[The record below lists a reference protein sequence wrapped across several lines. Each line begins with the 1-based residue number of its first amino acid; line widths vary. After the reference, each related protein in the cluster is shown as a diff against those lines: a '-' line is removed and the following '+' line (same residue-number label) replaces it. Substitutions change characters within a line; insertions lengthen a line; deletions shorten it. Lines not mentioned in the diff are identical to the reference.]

1 MINVV
6 QSCAKNNAFLPIPTS
21 NAVLTTVEYLQILN
35 KGLISLWIT
44 LSLFLCLCLLTT
56 HSRLQSKDDLFCEL
70 TVKLAAASLKKNK
83 KKKHDR
89 QL

>member
-56 HSRLQSKDDLFCEL
+56 HSRLQSKDDLFC
-70 TVKLAAASLKKNK
+70 
-83 KKKHDR
+83 
-89 QL
+89 